1 MPAMTKSGMFFT
13 EARIVEAVWLFWICA
28 LLSRPEIVVNVP
40 GNMINPARRIHLNS
54 TVGDKALWE
63 NAQNIAKKNKASLT

>member
-28 LLSRPEIVVNVP
+28 LLSRSEIVVNVP
-40 GNMINPARRIHLNS
+40 GNMINPARRIHLILQL
-54 TVGDKALWE
+54 VIKHCGKMLR
-63 NAQNIAKKNKASLT
+63 I